1 MSFAIELTEEQMK
14 QLRAI
19 TKQHDVATAIQQ
31 AILEYIQQ
39 VAQRPTDYT
48 PTQENNYQALFDL
61 AGQDVVDPEAYK
73 ELRTAS
79 MI

>member
-1 MSFAIELTEEQMK
+1 MSFAVELTEEQMK

-31 AILEYIQQ
+31 AILEYLQQ
-39 VAQRPTDYT
+39 VNQRLNDY
-48 PTQENNYQALFDL
+48 PPKQENNYQALFDL
-61 AGQDVVDPEAYK
+61 AGQDVIDPEAYK
-73 ELRTAS
+73 ELRAAS